1 MPRWRFVEF
10 KTSIVYFYK
19 PTIVEIGG
27 LILNPTSIVLGVV
40 GLLESYKQLSSL
52 PIELYQE
59 QQRITHKDFVI
70 LCILSSLLNYKSRLL
85 EWCSESRQNWPNSVI
100 NFSGAF
106 FPYLFY
112 LFRIYLLVSF
122 LLQYSIQYICLYLS
136 GLFVVFYTVHL
147 GVFFLFVC
155 TYYLCIHGYSCDNTP
170 CT

>member
-1 MPRWRFVEF
+1 MSIPHRWDYW
-10 KTSIVYFYK
+10 K
-19 PTIVEIGG
+19 
-27 LILNPTSIVLGVV
+27 N
-40 GLLESYKQLSSL
+40 LSLRAINSSQVL
-52 PIELYQE
+52 PIKLYQE

-122 LLQYSIQYICLYLS
+122 LL
-136 GLFVVFYTVHL
+136 
-147 GVFFLFVC
+147 
-155 TYYLCIHGYSCDNTP
+155 
-170 CT
+170 